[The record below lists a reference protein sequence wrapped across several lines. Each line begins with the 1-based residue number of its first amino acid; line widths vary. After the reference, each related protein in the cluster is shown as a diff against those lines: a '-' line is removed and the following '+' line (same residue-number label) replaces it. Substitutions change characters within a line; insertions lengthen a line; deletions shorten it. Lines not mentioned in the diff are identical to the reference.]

1 MGPDATALSH
11 VQVRTF
17 KRRYEAIS
25 EDAHRQNPLA
35 PSARAKKRGSQ
46 KKSKPRNLIE
56 RLDKHRS
63 QVRAFLTDF
72 RVPFDNNQAERAIRM
87 MKVQQKI
94 AGSFRSEDGPE
105 VFCRVRRLD
114 LHRAQERRGCR
125 RKWSA
130 QSPVR

>member
-1 MGPDATALSH
+1 M
-11 VQVRTF
+11 
-17 KRRYEAIS
+17 
-25 EDAHRQNPLA
+25 
-35 PSARAKKRGSQ
+35 ARNR
-46 KKSKPRNLIE
+46 PE

-72 RVPFDNNQAERAIRM
+72 RVPFDNNQAERANRM

-94 AGSFRSEDGPE
+94 AGPFRSEDGPE
-105 VFCRVRRLD
+105 VFCRVRRFY